1 MTSRL
6 SRRAFLE
13 RGAVGSLT
21 LFSPIISVESIWAE
35 AATAPAAVLT
45 EAQRKTLTLAADEII
60 PAGPAGPGGPAAPG
74 ALSASQAG
82 AIDYIETLLGKL
94 PELEKQVIASLSRI
108 DALALKASKR
118 SFAELPSPR
127 RIATLQAFEKEAAA
141 KSAGETLYSAGNNL
155 FAVLRDLVYEAYYTS
170 PKVWPQIGYEFHQ
183 TNRKG
188 PSMEPFNEAIL
199 AKMKTRE
206 KNYREVKS

>member
-1 MTSRL
+1 MKSRL
-6 SRRAFLE
+6 SRRSFLE
-13 RGAVGSLT
+13 RGAVGSFT

-35 AATAPAAVLT
+35 AVSAPPGAVLT
-45 EAQRKTLTLAADEII
+45 ETQRKTLTLAADEII
-60 PAGPAGPGGPAAPG
+60 PAAPG

-82 AIDYIETLLGKL
+82 ALQYIETLLGKL

-108 DALALKASKR
+108 DTLAMKDSKR
-118 SFAELPSPR
+118 SFGELTSSR

-141 KSAGETLYSAGNNL
+141 AGAGESLYSAGNNL
-155 FAVLRDLVYEAYYTS
+155 FAVLRDLIYEAYYTS

-188 PSMEPFNEAIL
+188 PVMEPFNEAIL
-199 AKMKTRE
+199 ARMKTRE

>member
-1 MTSRL
+1 MKSRV

-21 LFSPIISVESIWAE
+21 LFAPVTVESIWAE
-35 AATAPAAVLT
+35 ALTAYPASLS
-45 EAQRKTLTLAADEII
+45 ENQRKLLTLAADEII
-60 PAGPAGPGGPAAPG
+60 PAAAG
-74 ALSASQAG
+74 ALSASQAS
-82 AIDYIETLLGKL
+82 AVEYIETLLSKA
-94 PELEKQVIASLSRI
+94 PDIEKQVVTSLTRI
-108 DALALKASKR
+108 DAIATQRWKR
-118 SFAELPSPR
+118 SFSSISGAQ
-127 RIATLQAFEKEAAA
+127 RIAALQAFEKETARKA
-141 KSAGETLYSAGNNL
+141 AGESLYSAGDNL
-155 FAVLRDLVYEAYYTS
+155 FAVLRDLIYEAYYTS

-188 PSMEPFNEAIL
+188 PAMAPFNDAIL

>member
-1 MTSRL
+1 MSSRL
-6 SRRAFLE
+6 SRRSFLE

-21 LFSPIISVESIWAE
+21 LFSPVISVESIWAE
-35 AATAPAAVLT
+35 AATATTAVLT
-45 EAQRKTLTLAADEII
+45 VAQRKTLTLAADEII
-60 PAGPAGPGGPAAPG
+60 PAAPG

-94 PELEKQVIASLSRI
+94 PELEKQVIASLERI
-108 DALALKASKR
+108 DAVAMKGSKR
-118 SFAELPSPR
+118 PFGDLPSQK
-127 RIATLQAFEKEAAA
+127 RIAMLQAFEKEAAA
-141 KSAGETLYSAGNNL
+141 KGAGESLYSAGNNL

-188 PSMEPFNEAIL
+188 PAMEPFNEAIL
-199 AKMKTRE
+199 VKMKTRE